1 MEFVHQPVLLRETL
15 EALRIRP
22 DGVYLDGT
30 VGGAGHAREIAR
42 RLGGERTETLYRS
55 LYLLS
60 AQMRGGMYL
69 KSGALSAA
77 IAKIFFPQAK

>member
-1 MEFVHQPVLLRETL
+1 MRVLLL
-15 EALRIRP
+15 
-22 DGVYLDGT
+22 
-30 VGGAGHAREIAR
+30 
-42 RLGGERTETLYRS
+42 ETLYRS